1 MEKNLSLKEAK
12 SVNAQC
18 MMAGVSLLFSIIS
31 ATLGYESLSISMVM
45 FFTIVCVMGCMTKDV
60 LELCEGL
67 MEEDE
72 D

>member
-1 MEKNLSLKEAK
+1 
-12 SVNAQC
+12 
-18 MMAGVSLLFSIIS
+18 MMVGVSLLFSIIS

-45 FFTIVCVMGCMTKDV
+45 IFTIVCVMGCMTKDV

>member
-18 MMAGVSLLFSIIS
+18 MMAGVSILFSIIS

-45 FFTIVCVMGCMTKDV
+45 IFTIVCVMGCMIKDV
-60 LELCEGL
+60 FELCEGL

>member
-45 FFTIVCVMGCMTKDV
+45 IFTIVCVMGCMTKDV
-60 LELCEGL
+60 FELCEGL

>member
-1 MEKNLSLKEAK
+1 MENNLSLKEAK

-45 FFTIVCVMGCMTKDV
+45 IFTIVCVMGCMTKDV

>member
-45 FFTIVCVMGCMTKDV
+45 IFTIVCMMSCMTKDV